1 MVTFVVNRTL
11 LRDPRRFLRR
21 CRLAADDRGWK
32 PWFVPTSEAED
43 GLALTR
49 RAVAAGASLVFAVGG
64 DGTVR
69 ACAEALAGTG
79 VPLAIVPLGTANLT
93 ARALGVPARADRAVD
108 AGFDGQDRRIDLAR
122 LDGTGLDGT
131 GVDVTSRSGTEGRA
145 TRFAAM
151 AGIGLDAAVVEA
163 ADEQLKRRLGWVA
176 YAVSGVTRLSLP
188 PRDFTVRLDDAE
200 PLRRRARCVVVANAG
215 LLPGGFTLLPGARLD
230 DGLLDVG
237 ILAPAG
243 TWGWVRVAGRVLA
256 RGRRQDHSLE
266 RFQARRVQ
274 VSADVKLPRQVDGEI
289 VAPGQT
295 LSVSV
300 CPGVLVVRQAAADA
314 RRAVRGRDPR
324 GLRDLTVLIG
334 LGGGLDADRAQPRGV
349 ALVQGGVGAGLVRE
363 WLALR
368 GLVPVTSGHRGW
380 VDLGPVNERGVAL
393 QDRVPLVVANPQRH
407 RGHPAG
413 VADDDPP
420 LGVDPAGAGVGRA
433 GGGHARAARGGE
445 PGAALE
451 RPDEDLGG
459 LKREQHRQVRPG
471 REYVRPCRHPFPHR
485 DQVGLDVLVDDGN

>member
-1 MVTFVVNRTL
+1 MPVVAFVVNRTL

-43 GLALTR
+43 GMVLTR
-49 RAVAAGASLVFAVGG
+49 RAVAAGASLVFAAGG

-108 AGFDGQDRRIDLAR
+108 AGFDGRDRRIDLAL

-131 GVDVTSRSGTEGRA
+131 GVDMTSRSGTGRCA
-145 TRFAAM
+145 TTFAAM

-163 ADEQLKRRLGWVA
+163 AGEQLKRRLGWVA
-176 YAVSGVTRLSLP
+176 YGVAGVTQLSLP

-215 LLPGGFTLLPGARLD
+215 LLPGGFTLLPEARLD

-237 ILAPAG
+237 ILAPSG

-256 RGRRQDHSLE
+256 RGRHQDRSLE
-266 RFQARRVQ
+266 RFQARRIR
-274 VSADVKLPRQVDGEI
+274 VSADVELPRQVDGEV

-300 CPGVLVVRQAAADA
+300 RPGVLVVRQ
-314 RRAVRGRDPR
+314 P
-324 GLRDLTVLIG
+324 
-334 LGGGLDADRAQPRGV
+334 
-349 ALVQGGVGAGLVRE
+349 
-363 WLALR
+363 
-368 GLVPVTSGHRGW
+368 
-380 VDLGPVNERGVAL
+380 
-393 QDRVPLVVANPQRH
+393 
-407 RGHPAG
+407 
-413 VADDDPP
+413 
-420 LGVDPAGAGVGRA
+420 
-433 GGGHARAARGGE
+433 
-445 PGAALE
+445 
-451 RPDEDLGG
+451 
-459 LKREQHRQVRPG
+459 K
-471 REYVRPCRHPFPHR
+471 
-485 DQVGLDVLVDDGN
+485 